1 MNRYLII
8 IAASAVLFGSCGR
21 SDKEAV
27 LILYNQ
33 EDPFVDVFA
42 SQILQQAE
50 GFRLEVFDS
59 QNSQIIQNEYIENLI
74 DKNPD
79 LFILNPVDRLGVYP
93 IIRKL
98 KSENIPV
105 IFFNREPL
113 RKDMAL
119 WDGAYYVGARAEQ
132 SGQMQAELITDLFG
146 GNPAVL
152 NSYDL
157 NGDNR
162 IQAVILKGE
171 QGHQDAEI
179 RTSEV
184 IRFFKEKGFS
194 LDLLVTE
201 VANWSR
207 DEAYDKMGRL
217 LELYGSEMEVILSN
231 NDAMA
236 LGAIDRML
244 EDKVESWIPVVGI
257 DGLAEAVEQIEAGHL
272 YGTVLNDSE
281 TQAEAIVSL
290 AEFLLS
296 GASGQGFTYE
306 LENDQYIWV
315 NYKPFILE

>member
-217 LELYGSEMEVILSN
+217 LELHGSEMEVILSN